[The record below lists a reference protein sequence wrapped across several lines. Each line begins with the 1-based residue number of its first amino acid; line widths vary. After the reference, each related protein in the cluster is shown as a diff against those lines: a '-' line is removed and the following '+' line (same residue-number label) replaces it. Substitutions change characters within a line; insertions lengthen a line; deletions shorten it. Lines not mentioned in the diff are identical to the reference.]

1 MLWGGLRIVLAAW
14 LLAFAGSAAMAAKR
28 VALVIGNGAYT
39 NAPAL
44 TNPKNDAE
52 DMAAALKALGF
63 TVILGTDLDKRAM
76 DRKILE
82 FEAALSGAD
91 AGVFHYSGHGLQ
103 VAGVNYLV
111 PVDAELSSPAALRI
125 EAVRLDFVQETMER
139 EAKTNIL
146 FLDACRNNPLAR
158 NLARSLGT
166 RSADIGHGLAA
177 AESGVGTLVS
187 FSTQPGNVALDG
199 QGRNSPYSGPL
210 AKAIGTPGED
220 ILSILTAVRNEVLTA
235 TGQKQVPWENHAL
248 TAKFY
253 FNPSAATQ
261 APAQAGEAAQ
271 AWIAVQGTTSEAV
284 LEEYIRRFPNSV
296 YAGFAKA
303 RLGELKSKSEASWWP
318 WSEGKPAEAG
328 KPQDTQANAG
338 QTKPALAPKET
349 QVAVVAPP
357 APAIPAEPACD
368 GLLVAV
374 AQPGARPCIK
384 PGSGESFKDCPECP
398 EMVVVPAGS
407 FTMGS
412 PDSEPKRLSS
422 EGPQH
427 KVTIGEPFAAG
438 RFAVT
443 RDQFDA
449 FVKDSGHSLDGGC
462 FVYTGAE
469 SNWKQDN
476 AASFRSPGFIQTG
489 LHPAVCVNW
498 NDAKAYV
505 AWLSRMTGKAYRLLS
520 EAEREYAARAGTATP
535 FWWGSS
541 ITPEQANFH
550 ASNVYGAEGRGT
562 LRNTLPVKSFQPNPW
577 GLYQVHGNVWEWVE
591 DCWNGNYDGA
601 PGDGS
606 AKTTGECGSRVLRG
620 SSWYNDPQY
629 PRAAYRSSNGLSIRS
644 DCVGFRVARTLE

>member
-1 MLWGGLRIVLAAW
+1 
-14 LLAFAGSAAMAAKR
+14 
-28 VALVIGNGAYT
+28 
-39 NAPAL
+39 
-44 TNPKNDAE
+44 
-52 DMAAALKALGF
+52 MAAALKALGF

-82 FEAALSGAD
+82 FESALSGAD

-166 RSADIGHGLAA
+166 RSAGIGRGLAA

-199 QGRNSPYSGPL
+199 AGAQLALFRPARQGHRHAGRGYSVDLDGGAQRGADGDGRKSKCHGRTMRL
-210 AKAIGTPGED
+210 
-220 ILSILTAVRNEVLTA
+220 R
-235 TGQKQVPWENHAL
+235 
-248 TAKFY
+248 AKFY

-284 LEEYIRRFPNSV
+284 LEEYIRRFPDSV

-303 RLGELKSKSEASWWP
+303 RLGELKSKSESSWWP
-318 WSEGKPAEAG
+318 WSEGKPVEAG
-328 KPQDTQANAG
+328 KPQDTQTNAG

-357 APAIPAEPACD
+357 APAIPDEPACD

-384 PGSGESFKDCPECP
+384 PGYGESFKDCPDCP
-398 EMVVVPAGS
+398 EMVLVPAGS

-412 PDSEPKRLSS
+412 PESEPKRSSS

-427 KVTIGEPFAAG
+427 KVTIGKPFADRAIRGHAG
-438 RFAVT
+438 ST
-443 RDQFDA
+443 M
-449 FVKDSGHSLDGGC
+449 
-462 FVYTGAE
+462 
-469 SNWKQDN
+469 
-476 AASFRSPGFIQTG
+476 AS
-489 LHPAVCVNW
+489 
-498 NDAKAYV
+498 
-505 AWLSRMTGKAYRLLS
+505 
-520 EAEREYAARAGTATP
+520 
-535 FWWGSS
+535 
-541 ITPEQANFH
+541 
-550 ASNVYGAEGRGT
+550 
-562 LRNTLPVKSFQPNPW
+562 
-577 GLYQVHGNVWEWVE
+577 
-591 DCWNGNYDGA
+591 
-601 PGDGS
+601 
-606 AKTTGECGSRVLRG
+606 
-620 SSWYNDPQY
+620 
-629 PRAAYRSSNGLSIRS
+629 
-644 DCVGFRVARTLE
+644 